1 MIRISNLHK
10 SFRDKKIL
18 SGVDLDIEPGKITTI
33 IGRSGCGKSVLLKHI
48 VALLRPDEGTILIGE
63 ENLNTMSAEKLFET
77 RKKMGLV
84 FQNGALFD
92 SMNVEENI
100 GLGLREHTKMSEG
113 EIREKVARL
122 LEMVG
127 LPGIE
132 KYKPSELSGG
142 MKKRVSLARA
152 LAMDPKYVLYDEP
165 TTGLDPIMAAIID
178 DLIVRLNNELTIT
191 SIVVT
196 HDMHSVY
203 EISDRVAMLHYGVVR
218 FTGTAD
224 ELKMTTD
231 PVVRQF
237 IEGNI
242 EGPIQPVLKDGR

>member
-1 MIRISNLHK
+1 MIQISNLYK
-10 SFRDKKIL
+10 SFRDKHIL
-18 SGVDLDIEPGKITTI
+18 SGVNLDIETGKITTI

-48 VALLRPDEGTILIGE
+48 VALLRPDKGKVIVEG
-63 ENLNTMSAEKLFET
+63 ENLSNMSSSELFET

-92 SMNVEENI
+92 SMNVDENV
-100 GLGLREHTKMSEG
+100 GLGLREHTKLSEKEIG
-113 EIREKVARL
+113 EKITRL
-122 LEMVG
+122 LDMVG

-152 LAMDPKYVLYDEP
+152 LAMEPKFVLYDEP

-178 DLIVRLNNELTIT
+178 DLIIRLNTELNIT

-218 FTGTAD
+218 FCGSTD
-224 ELKMTTD
+224 ELKNTTD

-237 IEGNI
+237 IEGKI

>member
-1 MIRISNLHK
+1 MIQIVNLWK
-10 SFRDKKIL
+10 YFRDKRIL
-18 SGVDLDIEPGKITTI
+18 SGVNLEIETGKITTI

-48 VALLRPDEGTILIGE
+48 VGLLIPDDGKVVIEGE
-63 ENLNTMSAEKLFET
+63 ELSEMTPRELAHT

-92 SMNVEENI
+92 SLSVEENI
-100 GLGLREHTKMSEG
+100 SLGLREHTDMGDK
-113 EIREKVARL
+113 EIAIKVAKL

-132 KYKPSELSGG
+132 KYRPSELSGG

-165 TTGLDPIMAAIID
+165 TTGLDPIMSAIID
-178 DLIVRLNNELTIT
+178 ELIRNLNEQLKIT

-196 HDMHSVY
+196 HDMGSVY
-203 EISDRVAMLHYGVVR
+203 KISDHVAMLHYGVVR
-218 FTGTAD
+218 FVGTSP
-224 ELKMTTD
+224 ELRGTKD

-237 IEGNI
+237 IEGNV
-242 EGPIQPVLKDGR
+242 EGPIRPILKDGR